1 MELKMKKIALIL
13 GICLAFN
20 TNVRADVCYDVND
33 MVASNAVDIIQ
44 KQKEIYQYCSICLEA
59 KSKTI
64 FVKNVKKGNP
74 VYVDDIALDL
84 AHTYYKQDNKF
95 INLGIASGCIQAGE
109 YNIVAELES
118 LSDVHYTKE
127 DNRKLAK
134 KQSYESYKKC
144 VNESPIKEDATSSDM
159 IGQSTK
165 INDCLANEIKLEIEK
180 GFNPVQQKEMLETLN
195 KIRKD
200 TWKFYF
206 GIYAENKYCYGACG
220 TMSNILP
227 YINENKILIEMLE
240 QVMYLNIAKNG
251 Y

>member
-1 MELKMKKIALIL
+1 MKKIALIL
-13 GICLAFN
+13 GICLTLN
-20 TNVRADVCYDVND
+20 TNAWADVCYDIND
-33 MVASNAVDIIQ
+33 KVANNAANIIQ

-64 FVKNVKKGNP
+64 SVKNVKKGSP
-74 VYVDDIALDL
+74 VSVDGIALDL

-109 YNIVAELES
+109 YNIVAELEN

-127 DNRKLAK
+127 DNRKRAK
-134 KQSYESYKKC
+134 KQSQESYKKC
-144 VNESPIKEDATSSDM
+144 VDESPIKEDATSSDM
-159 IGQSTK
+159 IRQSTK

-180 GFNPVQQKEMLETLN
+180 GFNPVQQKEMLDTLN
-195 KIRKD
+195 QIRKAA
-200 TWKFYF
+200 WKFYF
-206 GIYAENKYCYGACG
+206 GIYAENKYCYGECG

-227 YINENKILIEMLE
+227 YINENKILIEILE
-240 QVMYLNIAKNG
+240 QAMYLNIAKNG